1 MRVTR
6 IIPIT
11 LWMCLNGFGQTAG
24 TIITVAGSGNAG
36 YDGDNKPASSA
47 QLNLPPFVAVDRT
60 GNIYIADEKNHRVR
74 KVDTK
79 GIITTIAGTGVPGY
93 NGDNQPAASAQLNGP
108 SVCSRTSPAT
118 SSSTSPATSG
128 SAKWTR
134 AGPSPR

>member
-36 YDGDNKPASSA
+36 YDGDNKPATSA

-108 SVCSRTSPAT
+108 IGVFPDL
-118 SSSTSPATSG
+118 SG
-128 SAKWTR
+128 NLFINEPGNQRIRKVDS
-134 AGPSPR
+134 